1 MIPRV
6 YTVLIPLASG
16 RAPGLHSDQPG
27 GEPTMKAGVLI
38 AICCALA
45 LVALTIAV
53 EIHQTVEAGRIWDG
67 GRR

>member
-1 MIPRV
+1 
-6 YTVLIPLASG
+6 
-16 RAPGLHSDQPG
+16 
-27 GEPTMKAGVLI
+27 MKAGVLI

-53 EIHQTVEAGRIWDG
+53 EAHQTVEAGRIWDG